1 MTKAT
6 ILFPSSYWSKTEVDD
21 EFKSETDAALATG
34 ELDVAVFD
42 YEGFHEGGQ
51 LELTSRTPNPRL
63 RIIYRGWMM
72 LPDEYVRFN
81 DALSTMGFISFVS
94 PSAYESLHLFPN
106 SYEAVSVDSPG
117 LLAYEGTKVSAEE
130 VNASFGRFMIRT
142 G

>member
-51 LELTSRTPNPRL
+51 LELTSRTPDPRL
-63 RIIYRGWMM
+63 PVIYRGWMM
-72 LPDEYVRFN
+72 LPDEYAKLHA
-81 DALSTMGFISFVS
+81 ALSTMGLIPLVS

-106 SYEAVSVDSPG
+106 SQSG
-117 LLAYEGTKVSAEE
+117 K
-130 VNASFGRFMIRT
+130 R
-142 G
+142 